1 MEILGY
7 LAALLIGLTLGLI
20 GGGGSILTVPVLV
33 YLLGV
38 GAELSTAYSLF
49 IVGLGALAGSVQ
61 FVLKGQVNFKVALL
75 FAPPSFLAV
84 FLTRKYLMPA
94 IPQMVWE
101 TATFSLDKNTAIL
114 LFFALL
120 MVLSAY
126 SMIKKDKAPAPQAT
140 AERQLAGW
148 QKHVLIMLEGL
159 VVGTLT
165 GIVGAGGG
173 FLIVPALVLLAGLEM
188 KTAVA
193 TSLLI
198 IAAKSLIGFTGDLS
212 RPDLVIDWPFLLGFS
227 AFVVGGIF
235 VGIALGKRIPGSS
248 LKRGF
253 GWFVLVFGSL
263 MIAKELMHL

>member
-173 FLIVPALVLLAGLEM
+173 FLIVPALVLLAGL
-188 KTAVA
+188 
-193 TSLLI
+193 
-198 IAAKSLIGFTGDLS
+198 
-212 RPDLVIDWPFLLGFS
+212 
-227 AFVVGGIF
+227 
-235 VGIALGKRIPGSS
+235 
-248 LKRGF
+248 
-253 GWFVLVFGSL
+253 
-263 MIAKELMHL
+263 